1 MATRN
6 PDPCPVSPL
15 SISRNLTGVVSGT
28 IKDLGT
34 NKDLGIVSTTRRF
47 VTRMRFTEGG
57 TALSKLYMTAAL
69 AATLIATAPTAY
81 AQVSTGP
88 HTSAA
93 PTSAAAN
100 EIQPDQFR
108 AANMIG
114 SSVYDVQ
121 NRDIGKVKDL
131 VLDRDGGVAVVVVD
145 VGSFLGVGGKYV
157 GINISD
163 IKANNNRLTLDRTK
177 EQLQQ
182 MTQYRLEDRN
192 TGAGTSTSPTTG
204 GRLGR

>member
-1 MATRN
+1 VATRN
-6 PDPCPVSPL
+6 PNPCPVGPL
-15 SISRNLTGVVSGT
+15 SVSRHLTGVVSGT
-28 IKDLGT
+28 
-34 NKDLGIVSTTRRF
+34 NKGLGIVSATRRF
-47 VTRMRFTEGG
+47 VTRTRFTKGG
-57 TALSKLYMTAAL
+57 TALSKFYMTAAL
-69 AATLIATAPTAY
+69 AATLMATAPTAY
-81 AQVSTGP
+81 AQVSTAP

-93 PTSAAAN
+93 ATSAAGS

-108 AANMIG
+108 ATKMIG

-131 VLDRDGGVAVVVVD
+131 VLDRDGRVAMVVVD

-163 IKANNNRLTLDRTK
+163 IKTNNNRLTLDRTK

-182 MTQYRLEDRN
+182 MTEYRLQDRN